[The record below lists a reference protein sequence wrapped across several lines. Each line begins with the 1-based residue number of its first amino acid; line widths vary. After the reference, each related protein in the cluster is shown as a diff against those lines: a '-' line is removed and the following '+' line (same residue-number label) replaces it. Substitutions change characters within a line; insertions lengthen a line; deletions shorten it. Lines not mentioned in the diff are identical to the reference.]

1 MPPLPLEKALELFK
15 QHVGGETTTE
25 AADNIPELVESAKAT
40 CSQDCWQAITGK
52 TSHEEGKHG
61 IYLRISSF
69 PLTAEKARRD
79 QFYVQF
85 RPSVA
90 GKIGHLFPFFPL
102 FQPTKFPT
110 VQPDLFH
117 LTKMSNGIFNFP
129 PNFSLFSPII
139 PTRT

>member
-1 MPPLPLEKALELFK
+1 MPPLPLEKALEMFK

-69 PLTAEKARRD
+69 PLTAEKAHRD

-85 RPSVA
+85 RRSVA
-90 GKIGHLFPFFPL
+90 GNNRPSLSFSSPFSAY
-102 FQPTKFPT
+102 K
-110 VQPDLFH
+110 V
-117 LTKMSNGIFNFP
+117 
-129 PNFSLFSPII
+129 PNSAARSVSSYKNVKWYI
-139 PTRT
+139 